1 LQEVIIRKATAKD
14 AGIILEFIKELA
26 IYEKAEKEVV
36 ATVTDIKNNLFDI
49 NTTTKAIICTYKN
62 KPIGFAV
69 YFFNFSTWLGRNGL
83 YLEDVYVFPD
93 FRRMGIGKKLLKY
106 LAQVAVKNNCA
117 RLELSVLDW
126 NKPAIKFYESI
137 NAKAQ
142 SEWIGYR
149 LEGDNLLNFAKDSS

>member
-1 LQEVIIRKATAKD
+1 MQEVIIRKATAKD
-14 AGIILEFIKELA
+14 ADIILGFIKELA

>member
-1 LQEVIIRKATAKD
+1 MQEVIIRKATAKD
-14 AGIILEFIKELA
+14 AGIILGFIKELA

-69 YFFNFSTWLGRNGL
+69 YFLNFSTWLGRNGL
-83 YLEDVYVFPD
+83 YLEDIYVVPD